1 MGRLRVNVRD
11 FEIKGVI
18 GRGHFGEVHLVQEKQ
33 TGDLYALKTIKKVEN
48 ILQKNVAFEEER
60 NIMAKTRSVWLT
72 TLKYAFQDESSL
84 FFVMEYH
91 PGGDLLGLL
100 QRQGGTIPESAA
112 IFYLGELLLA
122 LKDLHEMGY
131 VHRDLKPDNVLLD
144 RCGHVKLVDFGSA
157 ARFNEK
163 GLIGGGGFPVGTP
176 DYVAPEVLESLDN
189 KQKNNFN
196 GYGVSVFVNFVLFV
210 YNYVF
215 LLLPDLL

>member
-11 FEIKGVI
+11 FDVKGVI

-48 ILQKNVAFEEER
+48 MVQKNVAFEEER

-72 TLKYAFQDESSL
+72 SLKYAFQDESTL
-84 FFVMEYH
+84 FFVMDYH

-112 IFYLGELLLA
+112 IFYLGELVLA

-131 VHRDLKPDNVLLD
+131 VYRDLKPDNVLLD

-157 ARFNEK
+157 ARFNENN
-163 GLIGGGGFPVGTP
+163 GLVVGGGFPVGTP
-176 DYVAPEVLESLDN
+176 DYVAPEVLESIKMDN
-189 KQKNNFN
+189 KQKNHNSTDTG
-196 GYGVSVFVNFVLFV
+196 GYGVSFISHPSV
-210 YNYVF
+210 
-215 LLLPDLL
+215 